1 MCVDSHSSALQPL
14 SDITY
19 HVGGVDFRIFLVFL
33 SMSITRNIHV
43 HKVLSVITSQIMSS
57 YHAQVKY
64 TSDTFV
70 EIQKQDSYAICWCRT
85 YTTVYLQ
92 LFCDETF
99 KQKVILCIVNN
110 VSNVLCNTYV
120 RTLAFYMDYCVHI
133 FLSTVACSGFIHWSM
148 LFMYLHCFPSFLHV
162 YGRTFNY

>member
-85 YTTVYLQ
+85 TVYLQ

-99 KQKVILCIVNN
+99 KQKVILCIVNIYLRTYL
-110 VSNVLCNTYV
+110 SILHGLLCSYFPLNSSVQWFHSLIY
-120 RTLAFYMDYCVHI
+120 A
-133 FLSTVACSGFIHWSM
+133 IHVFA
-148 LFMYLHCFPSFLHV
+148 LFSLFSSRVWKNF
-162 YGRTFNY
+162 

>member
-1 MCVDSHSSALQPL
+1 MCVYLHPSALQPM
-14 SDITY
+14 SDITTY
-19 HVGGVDFRIFLVFL
+19 YVGGIDFRIFLVFL
-33 SMSITRNIHV
+33 WMSITRNIRV
-43 HKVLSVITSQIMSS
+43 HKVLSVITSQIHEFTPCTCKIYIRHLCGDTKARLLCNLLMS
-57 YHAQVKY
+57 H
-64 TSDTFV
+64 
-70 EIQKQDSYAICWCRT
+70 I

-99 KQKVILCIVNN
+99 KQKVILCIVNI
-110 VSNVLCNTYV
+110 CNTHV

-162 YGRTFNY
+162 YGSQEF